1 MYDDGGEGVKEESVR
16 LCDEELRMSSYILSN
31 SNLKLLQIMY
41 VRFYFIES
49 RTGKSFKSH
58 PRTPEAMVPRTP
70 LY

>member
-49 RTGKSFKSH
+49 RTGKSSQNH
-58 PRTPEAMVPRTP
+58 LCTPEAIAARS
-70 LY
+70 